1 MKNTIIRCNSKEEY
15 KAVLKKL
22 EEKGCTWLSGN
33 KPTEKGYYNEGYES
47 IVVDDN
53 ILTASSGVRVRD
65 GFEIITADDFIGNK
79 PIVIYRVGRTVVAL
93 NQNTNETG
101 VAKCHPTD
109 DFDFSV
115 GAKLAFERL
124 LSNRNTEVRKEKP
137 EEPKKAVK
145 FKVGDR
151 VRLKKGLEIGKRYG
165 GSACPLTLLSGEMC
179 TTEQMTIECIS
190 FDGNYYCSNGFYYS
204 PDMLEKCDMCKR
216 NKFEVGDRVR
226 VKGNLVSGCKYGGLT
241 LLAGMN
247 CTNEVLKITYVYERD
262 TSNRYDCS
270 NGFVYDEEMLEPIN
284 GFRVGDIVTVNLNA
298 TVGRQ
303 YGGLTLLKD
312 MAEYGKPLKIEE
324 VHKTSE
330 GVFYTCSNRFAYNE
344 QMLKHYDDEITIG
357 CTVEVTDAG
366 KSYTSY
372 AEWVDKNVD
381 NADYKVRY
389 NYGVDPR
396 KGFVGKV
403 IAIAPHLSINDRNLV
418 YFKRGDE
425 CYLINAEGV
434 KKV

>member
-1 MKNTIIRCNSKEEY
+1 MKNTIIRCKSEEEY
-15 KAVLKKL
+15 NAVLKKL

-33 KPTEKGYYNEGYES
+33 KPTEKGYYNEGYEN

-53 ILTASSGVRVRD
+53 TLTASSGVIVRD

-124 LSNRNTEVRKEKP
+124 LSNCDTEVGKEKP
-137 EEPKKAVK
+137 EEPKKVVK

-151 VRLKKGLEIGKRYG
+151 VR
-165 GSACPLTLLSGEMC
+165 
-179 TTEQMTIECIS
+179 
-190 FDGNYYCSNGFYYS
+190 
-204 PDMLEKCDMCKR
+204 
-216 NKFEVGDRVR
+216 
-226 VKGNLVSGCKYGGLT
+226 VKERLISGCKYGGLT
-241 LLAGMN
+241 LLSGMN
-247 CTNEVLKITYVYERD
+247 RPNEVLKIIYVYERD

-270 NGFVYDEEMLEPIN
+270 NGFIYDEEMLEPIN
-284 GFRVGDIVTVNLNA
+284 GFRVGDIVTVNLD
-298 TVGRQ
+298 TFVGRQ

-330 GVFYTCSNRFAYNE
+330 GVFCTCSNHFSYNE

-357 CTVEVTDAG
+357 CTVEVIDAG
-366 KSYTSY
+366 MSYTTY

-381 NADYKVRY
+381 NPEDKVRY
-389 NYGVDPR
+389 NYGIDPR
-396 KGFVGKV
+396 KGLVGKV
-403 IAIAPHLSINDRNLV
+403 IAIAPHLSTNDRNLV
-418 YFKRGDE
+418 YFKCADG

>member
-1 MKNTIIRCNSKEEY
+1 MKDTIIRCKSKEEY

-33 KPTEKGYYNEGYES
+33 KPTEITRYFENGDDLLFVSNDRITTGSSDPVFFDKNNYE
-47 IVVDDN
+47 N
-53 ILTASSGVRVRD
+53 Y
-65 GFEIITADDFIGNK
+65 EYITADDFIGNK

-124 LSNRNTEVRKEKP
+124 LSRNTEAGKEKP
-137 EEPKKAVK
+137 EEPKKSVK

-151 VRLKKGLEIGKRYG
+151 VR
-165 GSACPLTLLSGEMC
+165 
-179 TTEQMTIECIS
+179 
-190 FDGNYYCSNGFYYS
+190 
-204 PDMLEKCDMCKR
+204 
-216 NKFEVGDRVR
+216 
-226 VKGNLVSGCKYGGLT
+226 VKERLISGCKYGGLT
-241 LLAGMN
+241 LLSGMN
-247 CTNEVLKITYVYERD
+247 CPNEVLKITYVYERE

-284 GFRVGDIVTVNLNA
+284 GFRVGDIVTVNLN
-298 TVGRQ
+298 TFVGRQ
-303 YGGLTLLKD
+303 YNGLTLLKD
-312 MAEYGKPLKIEE
+312 MAEYGKPLKIEA

-330 GVFYTCSNRFAYNE
+330 GTFYTCSNRFSYNE
-344 QMLKHYDDEITIG
+344 QMLKRYDDEITIG
-357 CTVEVTDAG
+357 CTVEVTYVG
-366 KSYTSY
+366 RSYTTY
-372 AEWVDKNVD
+372 AEWVDKNID
-381 NADYKVRY
+381 NPEDKVRY
-389 NYGVDPR
+389 NYGIDPR
-396 KGFVGKV
+396 KGLVGKV
-403 IAIAPHLSINDRNLV
+403 IAIAPHLSTNDRNLV
-418 YFKRGDE
+418 YFKCADG